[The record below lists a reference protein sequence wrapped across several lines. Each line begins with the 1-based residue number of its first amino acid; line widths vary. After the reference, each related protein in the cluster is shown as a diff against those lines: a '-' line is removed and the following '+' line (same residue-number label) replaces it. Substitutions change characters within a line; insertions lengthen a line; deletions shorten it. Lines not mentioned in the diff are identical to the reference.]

1 MTHVERGNRWS
12 DFYAPERQGSHPPFV
27 LIILHNR
34 CDMTWR
40 MWPEISATRR
50 KDKVSSQHGLFNSFA
65 SILKW
70 LIRCAKCWH
79 AMFYSSE
86 VVRVSSKRHCR
97 WMEQVKK
104 IVLPGRL
111 RQQRFIWYMREQFNF
126 VIILFYDIWNAVQL
140 DSSNLQIHQPFF
152 SNFSSNLRRR
162 HGKLTVIL
170 CKTTTVWYTYF
181 FLKYF
186 SFQVNYVGRRAC
198 TYS

>member
-1 MTHVERGNRWS
+1 MQNSKNSVQANNNEFINVTHVERGNRWS

-79 AMFYSSE
+79 AIFYSSE
-86 VVRVSSKRHCR
+86 VVRVSSELYGFWGGQMKL
-97 WMEQVKK
+97 
-104 IVLPGRL
+104 IVI
-111 RQQRFIWYMREQFNF
+111 QTDEINYKN
-126 VIILFYDIWNAVQL
+126 N
-140 DSSNLQIHQPFF
+140 
-152 SNFSSNLRRR
+152 
-162 HGKLTVIL
+162 
-170 CKTTTVWYTYF
+170 
-181 FLKYF
+181 YF
-186 SFQVNYVGRRAC
+186 SPSTTEIFFNIRA
-198 TYS
+198 TPWIL